1 MYRVEGNLKFQR
13 GQIKKGDNHS
23 GEQTDVPRNLTS
35 RETFP
40 QGGGLRRVKRRGEFL
55 KKVRT
60 RVRRWDPALLL
71 LWLGAKTKLSQAK
84 ATEEVAATYE
94 DERNGSQGTGRI
106 PSFNKDIEFI

>member
-1 MYRVEGNLKFQR
+1 
-13 GQIKKGDNHS
+13 
-23 GEQTDVPRNLTS
+23 
-35 RETFP
+35 
-40 QGGGLRRVKRRGEFL
+40 
-55 KKVRT
+55 
-60 RVRRWDPALLL
+60 